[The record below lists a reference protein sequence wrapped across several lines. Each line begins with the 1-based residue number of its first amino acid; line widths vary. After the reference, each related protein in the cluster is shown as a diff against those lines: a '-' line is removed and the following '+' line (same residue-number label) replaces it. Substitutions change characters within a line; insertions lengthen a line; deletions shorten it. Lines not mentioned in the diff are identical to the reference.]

1 MIFGIRPKPN
11 HSTTSGAMATS
22 GKVWLTISTGNSARR
37 SDGKKST
44 SADSDEGGAQRAG
57 KAETSVR
64 GLWEWHSRP
73 ARRGSSSAC
82 TNTRDGAGSVEGLM
96 PERRA

>member
-37 SDGKKST
+37 NDGKKST
-44 SADSDEGGAQRAG
+44 SADSA
-57 KAETSVR
+57 KAALSEQAKPRQVARIVGMAFSTSA
-64 GLWEWHSRP
+64 SRF
-73 ARRGSSSAC
+73 SSAC

-96 PERRA
+96 PEKRA